1 MRGTKYAAVLLALAL
16 PGACLNV
23 IGLDGY
29 EVRDPPDAGGGGGSS
44 GRGGAGNGGISGNDS
59 ASGGTS
65 GTSGTAGASG
75 TAGTNGASGTNGAN
89 GTGGTAGSAASDA
102 GCPTCNVSC
111 DDASTCPSG
120 MACQSGRCVKA
131 PTCEISTGNRCEL
144 IPQCGCPPTE
154 TCLVDTI
161 NVTRAGRCV
170 SAGTTDIGQPCQ
182 QDFQCRLGLACYAGR
197 CSSFCNQT
205 SDCAEGFNC
214 RRVGFDMTVAGVC
227 LEPCDPFATGNPC
240 GTGLKCAFA
249 AHTVDV
255 IEPVC
260 QRAGTRAEGEACAVD
275 AYLCAPGLTCH
286 GNACRRLCGTASP
299 GCTTGTCSPQGGS
312 FDGGTYGACVP

>member
-1 MRGTKYAAVLLALAL
+1 MRGTQVYALVLLAAAL

-29 EVRDPPDAGGGGGSS
+29 EVRDLPDASGGGGSS
-44 GRGGAGNGGISGNDS
+44 GRGGSAGSAGSDGSSGNGGAS

-65 GTSGTAGASG
+65 GS
-75 TAGTNGASGTNGAN
+75 AGTNGASGAN
-89 GTGGTAGSAASDA
+89 GSGGSAGSAGRDA
-102 GCPTCNVSC
+102 GCATCHVSC
-111 DDASTCPSG
+111 ADATACPSG
-120 MACQSGRCVKA
+120 LACQSGMCVKA
-131 PTCEISTGNRCEL
+131 PTCEINTGNRCEL
-144 IPQCGCPPTE
+144 IPQCGCDPTE

-170 SAGTTDIGQPCQ
+170 SAGMTDIGEPCQ

-214 RRVGFDMTVAGVC
+214 RRIGFMATVAGVC

-260 QRAGTRAEGEACAVD
+260 QRAGSRAEGEACAVD
-275 AYLCAPGLTCH
+275 AYLCAPGLTCL
-286 GNACRRLCGTASP
+286 GNACRKLCGTESP
-299 GCTTGTCSPQGGS
+299 SCTTGTCSPQGGS
-312 FDGGTYGACVP
+312 FDGGNYGACVP